1 MPARKNRGAGQMSQ
15 PERKIMKTRTTSS
28 MLVAI
33 LLAFLALGVTKAQAN
48 VDIYR
53 PVGITFGQTARLTF
67 ANIGE
72 TRGFVVDW
80 RFIDADGVI
89 VARSE
94 RPLTIPF
101 GKMVS
106 VDLDRYTLPQ
116 PEARVQIRAEVEV
129 LTPGNP
135 DKNLSTSLEVFDNDT
150 GKTTV
155 FIGNPDA

>member
-1 MPARKNRGAGQMSQ
+1 
-15 PERKIMKTRTTSS
+15 MKTRTS
-28 MLVAI
+28 LI
-33 LLAFLALGVTKAQAN
+33 LSTFILAFLILGAMQAQAF
-48 VDIYR
+48 VIDWR

-72 TRGFVVDW
+72 IRGFIINW

-106 VDLDRYTLPQ
+106 VDLDRDTLGRTDP
-116 PEARVQIRAEVEV
+116 RIQIRAEVEAV
-129 LTPGNP
+129 TPRDP

-155 FIGNPDA
+155 FVIAII

>member
-1 MPARKNRGAGQMSQ
+1 
-15 PERKIMKTRTTSS
+15 MKTRTS
-28 MLVAI
+28 LI
-33 LLAFLALGVTKAQAN
+33 LSTFMLAFLTLGAMQTQAFVVN
-48 VDIYR
+48 WR

-72 TRGFVVDW
+72 IRGFIINW

-106 VDLDRYTLPQ
+106 VDLDRDTLPQ
-116 PEARVQIRAEVEV
+116 PDPRVQIRAEVEV

-155 FIGNPDA
+155 FIGNTDA

>member
-1 MPARKNRGAGQMSQ
+1 
-15 PERKIMKTRTTSS
+15 MKTRTS
-28 MLVAI
+28 LI
-33 LLAFLALGVTKAQAN
+33 LSTFTLAFLTLGAMQAQAII
-48 VDIYR
+48 IYDH
-53 PVGITFGQTARLTF
+53 PVGITLGQTARITF

-72 TRGFVVDW
+72 IRGFIVNW

-106 VDLDRYTLPQ
+106 VDLDRATLPQ
-116 PEARVQIRAEVEV
+116 PDPRVQIRAEVEV

-135 DKNLSTSLEVFDNDT
+135 EKNLSSSFEVFDNDT

-155 FIGNPDA
+155 IFRPTESL

>member
-1 MPARKNRGAGQMSQ
+1 
-15 PERKIMKTRTTSS
+15 MKTRITLSIFA
-28 MLVAI
+28 LV
-33 LLAFLALGVTKAQAN
+33 LAFLTLGAMQAQGFV
-48 VDIYR
+48 VDWR

-72 TRGFVVDW
+72 IRGFIINW

-106 VDLDRYTLPQ
+106 VDLDRDTLPQ
-116 PEARVQIRAEVEV
+116 PDPRVQIRAEVEAV
-129 LTPGNP
+129 TPRDP

-155 FIGNPDA
+155 FVIAII